1 MPAKS
6 RFEFEDSTT
15 DEELM
20 QAYLEGND
28 DAIGLLLKR
37 LLPRLGAIAR
47 KHFSNAEQAND
58 ALQES
63 IEAIIKKAQTFR
75 GESKVFTWMYTIV
88 AHTCIDIYRREA
100 SRTSLNTS
108 DDILIDIHDK
118 SADFTERA
126 DAHLIIHQ
134 ALGRLA
140 EEQRMAII
148 LVDLDGRSVS
158 EAAQILG
165 VAEGTIKSRCSRGRM
180 ELAQI
185 LKDPSRDLGTKRE
198 DNSSKGM
205 R

>member
-1 MPAKS
+1 MCPKS
-6 RFEFEDSTT
+6 SFESDDSAT

-20 QAYLEGND
+20 EAYLAG
-28 DAIGLLLKR
+28 DANSIGILLKR
-37 LLPRLGAIAR
+37 LLPRLGAITR
-47 KHFSNAEQAND
+47 KHFSSAEQAND
-58 ALQES
+58 ALQEG
-63 IEAIIKKAQTFR
+63 IEAIIKKAKSFR

-108 DDILIDIHDK
+108 DEVLIDIHDK

-134 ALGRLA
+134 ALGRLV
-140 EEQRMAII
+140 EEQRMAIM

-165 VAEGTIKSRCSRGRM
+165 VAEGTIKSRCSRGRI
-180 ELAQI
+180 ELAQV
-185 LKDPSRDLGTKRE
+185 LKDSSRDLGTKRE
-198 DNSSKGM
+198 VNSSKDM